1 MLLGQ
6 QKRKADMVEKQV
18 TGFGSQVSGKKAKI
32 INLPLSKKDVTGLN
46 VGDVVLINGM
56 IVTGRDKIHKFLFY
70 ERPSKKDIPFNLSG
84 TVFYH
89 CGPIVKKSD
98 SGYKIIAS
106 GPTTS
111 IRVETYEH
119 RIISSYGIRGIM
131 GKVGMC
137 ERTLDAMKKN
147 GGVYFHTIG
156 GAAAYLADRVK
167 RVVDVWKLE
176 EFGVPEAMWLLE
188 VENFPA
194 IVTMDAHGRSLH
206 SDIVEKSGLALKKLI
221 NK

>member
-6 QKRKADMVEKQV
+6 QKRKADMVEKQFTV
-18 TGFGSQVSGKKAKI
+18 HSSQFTDQKEKI
-32 INLPLSKKDVTGLN
+32 INLPLSKKDVMGLN
-46 VGDVVLINGM
+46 AGDVVLINGM
-56 IVTGRDKIHKFLFY
+56 IVTGRDKIHKFFFY
-70 ERPSKKDIPFNLSG
+70 ERPLKKDIPFNLSG
-84 TVFYH
+84 TILYH

-131 GKVGMC
+131 GKGGMC

-147 GGVYFHTIG
+147 GCVYFHTIG

-176 EFGVPEAMWLLE
+176 DFGVPEAMWLLE

-194 IVTMDAHGRSLH
+194 IVTMDAYGRSLH
-206 SDIVEKSGLALKKLI
+206 SDIAKKSGSALKKLI
-221 NK
+221 K

>member
-1 MLLGQ
+1 
-6 QKRKADMVEKQV
+6 MVEKQFTV
-18 TGFGSQVSGKKAKI
+18 HSSQFTDQKEKI
-32 INLPLSKKDVTGLN
+32 INLPLSKKDVMGLN
-46 VGDVVLINGM
+46 AGDVVLINGM
-56 IVTGRDKIHKFLFY
+56 IVTGRDKIHKFFFY
-70 ERPSKKDIPFNLSG
+70 ERPLKKDIPFNLSG
-84 TVFYH
+84 TILYH

-131 GKVGMC
+131 GKGGMC

-147 GGVYFHTIG
+147 GCVYFHTIG

-176 EFGVPEAMWLLE
+176 DFGVPEAMWLLE

-194 IVTMDAHGRSLH
+194 IVTMDAYGRSLH
-206 SDIVEKSGLALKKLI
+206 SDIAKKSGSALKKLI
-221 NK
+221 K

>member
-1 MLLGQ
+1 M
-6 QKRKADMVEKQV
+6 KE
-18 TGFGSQVSGKKAKI
+18 KI
-32 INLPLSKKDVTGLN
+32 INLPLTKKDVMGLN
-46 VGDVVLINGM
+46 AGDVVLINGM

-84 TVFYH
+84 TILYH
-89 CGPIVKKSD
+89 CGPIVIPLTPFRKGGRGIFGKF
-98 SGYKIIAS
+98 AS

-131 GKVGMC
+131 GKGGMC

-147 GGVYFHTIG
+147 GCVYFHTIG

-176 EFGVPEAMWLLE
+176 EFGAPEAMWLLE

-194 IVTMDAHGRSLH
+194 IVTMDAYGRSLH
-206 SDIVEKSGLALKKLI
+206 SDIAMKSGSVLKKLI
-221 NK
+221 K

>member
-1 MLLGQ
+1 
-6 QKRKADMVEKQV
+6 MVEEKLKV
-18 TGFGSQVSGKKAKI
+18 KSSPASGGLKVQKVKK
-32 INLPLSKKDVTGLN
+32 INLPLTKKDALSFN
-46 VGDVVLINGM
+46 AGDVVLINGM
-56 IVTGRDKIHKFLFY
+56 IVTGRDKIHKFLFH

-84 TVFYH
+84 TILYH

-119 RIISSYGIRGIM
+119 RIISSYGIRGVM
-131 GKVGMC
+131 GKGGMC

-147 GGVYFHTIG
+147 GCVYFHTIG

-206 SDIVEKSGLALKKLI
+206 NDIAKKSGSALKKLI
-221 NK
+221 WKTS

>member
-1 MLLGQ
+1 
-6 QKRKADMVEKQV
+6 MVERHSAVRSPQSTV
-18 TGFGSQVSGKKAKI
+18 KKEKI
-32 INLPLSKKDVTGLN
+32 INLPLSKKDVMGLN
-46 VGDVVLINGM
+46 AGDVVLINGM

-70 ERPSKKDIPFNLSG
+70 ERPLKKDIPFNLSG
-84 TVFYH
+84 TILYH

-119 RIISSYGIRGIM
+119 RIISSYGIRGVM
-131 GKVGMC
+131 GKGGMC

-147 GGVYFHTIG
+147 GCVYFHTIG

-194 IVTMDAHGRSLH
+194 IVTMDAHGKSLH
-206 SDIVEKSGLALKKLI
+206 SDIAKKSGSALKKLI
-221 NK
+221 K